1 MSYQANFQSAL
12 SYFKLGDIG
21 KAVESLYRAYE
32 QVPSDEK
39 TRDNGIYLKTLSLLA
54 RFGLEQK
61 PREHVWNLV
70 NEGLAVKDDHVD
82 LLFLKALMLLDEK
95 NYDDMLVTLISYVL
109 HTRSSDEAEKYRYEL
124 IGEKFDSEVF
134 ENLLPAAYRQ
144 APSGNAVR
152 ERLASFGRED
162 VRIQRALAVMA
173 DLEAGAQ
180 GTA

>member
-12 SYFKLGDIG
+12 SYLKLGDVA
-21 KAVESLYRAYE
+21 KAVESLNRAYA
-32 QVPSDEK
+32 QMPDAEK
-39 TRDNGIYLKTLSLLA
+39 TRENSSYLKTVSLLA
-54 RFGLEQK
+54 RFGLDQQD
-61 PREHVWNLV
+61 RERVWTLV
-70 NEGLAVKDDHVD
+70 NEGLTVKEDHVD
-82 LLFLKALMLLDEK
+82 LLFIKALLLLDEK
-95 NYDDMLVTLISYVL
+95 RYDDMLVTLISYIL
-109 HTRSSDEAEKYRYEL
+109 HTMSAGEAEAYRYEL
-124 IGEKFDSEVF
+124 IGEKFDVEVF

-152 ERLASFGRED
+152 ERLASFGSAD